1 MSPCWKWTCPSG
13 LTAESVLQNGKC
25 GFGPLSFFS
34 EVDSVRLRRRAV
46 VSTDSGYVTDNPHRW
61 AANMSTSTTIG
72 ANTISTSAAGLEVR
86 D

>member
-1 MSPCWKWTCPSG
+1 MVTVSSAC
-13 LTAESVLQNGKC
+13 
-25 GFGPLSFFS
+25 LSFYS

-86 D
+86 Y

>member
-1 MSPCWKWTCPSG
+1 M
-13 LTAESVLQNGKC
+13 
-25 GFGPLSFFS
+25 
-34 EVDSVRLRRRAV
+34 DSVRLRRRAV